1 MKKLT
6 ILLVGFLTFQ
16 FVFAQDAPEITQEK
30 HETENFSITFP
41 SDWTLDQSRTMNTEF
56 ILFSPLNNPVD
67 VFRENVNL
75 LMTDMSEYNMTM
87 DDIVKLS
94 EEQIATLITEAKVI
108 QSVRRQKDGMEY
120 HFFEYTGKQGTYNL
134 RFLQH
139 FYLKDGMGYVLTF
152 SAETKSFADFEK
164 TGNNILNSFKVK

>member
-1 MKKLT
+1 MKKLS
-6 ILLVGFLTFQ
+6 ILLIGFLAFQ
-16 FVFAQDAPEITQEK
+16 FALAQDAPEITEQKHQTEK
-30 HETENFSITFP
+30 FSITFP

-56 ILFSPLNNPVD
+56 ILFSPLNTPVD

-75 LMTDMSEYNMTM
+75 LMTDMSGYNMTM

-94 EEQIATLITEAKVI
+94 EEQIKSLITDAEVL

-139 FYLKDGMGYVLTF
+139 FYMQDGIGYVLTF
-152 SAETKSFADFEK
+152 SAEMKTFEEYVK
-164 TGNNILNSFKVK
+164 TGNSILDSFKVK